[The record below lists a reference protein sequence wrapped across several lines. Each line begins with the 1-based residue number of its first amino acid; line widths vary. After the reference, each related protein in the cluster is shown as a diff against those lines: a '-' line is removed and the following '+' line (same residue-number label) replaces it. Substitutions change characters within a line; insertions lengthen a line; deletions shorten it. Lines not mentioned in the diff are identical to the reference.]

1 MLVLGLHAGLS
12 FPWAAFPHPHHP
24 CSLAAMVLSTHF
36 VALTEI
42 GTDTQRENL
51 LANFQEL
58 RNSYERADR

>member
-1 MLVLGLHAGLS
+1 MQACPFLGLLS
-12 FPWAAFPHPHHP
+12 LIPHHP